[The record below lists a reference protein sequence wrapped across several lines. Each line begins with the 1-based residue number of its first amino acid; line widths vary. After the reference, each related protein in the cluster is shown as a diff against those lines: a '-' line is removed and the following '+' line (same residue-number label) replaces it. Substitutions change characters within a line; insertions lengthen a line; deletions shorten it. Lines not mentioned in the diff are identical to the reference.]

1 MQEFKRMKVEEE
13 ERKKQ
18 EAENT
23 SGWTNIGKQEEV
35 ITELDASKLN
45 KAAAASY
52 QIETPAK
59 CDTEETN
66 VESP

>member
-52 QIETPAK
+52 
-59 CDTEETN
+59 
-66 VESP
+66 